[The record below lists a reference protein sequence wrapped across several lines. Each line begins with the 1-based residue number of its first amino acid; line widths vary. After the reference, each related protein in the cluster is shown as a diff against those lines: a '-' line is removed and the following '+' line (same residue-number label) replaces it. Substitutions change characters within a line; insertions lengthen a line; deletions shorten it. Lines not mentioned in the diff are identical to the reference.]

1 VIKFKD
7 WWNQQDIF
15 CGEGGMEAAEHA
27 FQAATEIT
35 ARICGQIA
43 EQRFLAENQAV
54 EIAAA
59 ISKEF
64 TV

>member
-1 VIKFKD
+1 MIKFKD
-7 WWNQQDIF
+7 WWCQQDIF
-15 CGEGGMEAAEHA
+15 CGEGGMEAAYIA
-27 FQAATEIT
+27 FESATEIT
-35 ARICGQIA
+35 ARRCAQIA

>member
-1 VIKFKD
+1 MTEFKN
-7 WWNQQDIF
+7 WWSQQDIF
-15 CGEGGMEAAEHA
+15 CGDGALLACAAFEAAV
-27 FQAATEIT
+27 EIT
-35 ARICGQIA
+35 ARRCGQIA

-64 TV
+64 AV